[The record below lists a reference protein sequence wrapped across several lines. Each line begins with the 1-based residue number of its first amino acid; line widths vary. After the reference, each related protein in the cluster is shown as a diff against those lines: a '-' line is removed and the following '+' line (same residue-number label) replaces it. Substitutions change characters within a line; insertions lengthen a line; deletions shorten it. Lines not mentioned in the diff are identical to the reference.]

1 MTGLRRRQTLAAAA
15 VLVVLGIAGCGEEE
29 ELLVQFTS
37 TSPCHVSWS
46 DTQVVAWHPDGSE
59 IYFST
64 VGSGGAIFAVAA
76 DASRIEGIARTG
88 PPGELYVGLATSFS
102 LSPAGW
108 YLVYD
113 TCAYPVFYPDTRG
126 APPWHRY
133 QRELVRVSTDGTG
146 DTRLTTDA
154 AFDAYPS
161 WSPDGSRIAFISDRH
176 YAASGRYPGPRL
188 YTMSVTGADVQVL
201 DTRLENS
208 AAGLTASSDA
218 AGRAGSDS
226 PDGYESLAEHP
237 PQWSPDG
244 RRLAFVGV
252 EDNRRRAIYTVDAEG
267 GDLRRLTDTVSGPSW
282 SPDGKRLAFAKPETN
297 DVALYTIAADGSDA
311 RRLTHIPRKTWRP
324 QRGEPDPQRA
334 WIELVAWSPDGSNI
348 LYACGGICVVA
359 EDGTPTNEILLP
371 GDAAAWSPD
380 GSRIAISLIREK
392 LKLGD
397 VMLYSAAADGSERR
411 DLVYRGLGEPVIAPV
426 AMQAGFV
433 RVTADLVP
441 GAIGIAM
448 HEPSANARPVP

>member
-1 MTGLRRRQTLAAAA
+1 M
-15 VLVVLGIAGCGEEE
+15 
-29 ELLVQFTS
+29 
-37 TSPCHVSWS
+37 
-46 DTQVVAWHPDGSE
+46 VAWHPDGSA

-64 VGSGGAIFAVAA
+64 VGPGGAIFAVVA
-76 DASRIEGIARTG
+76 DGSRIAGIARTG

-154 AFDAYPS
+154 AFDEYPS
-161 WSPDGSRIAFISDRH
+161 WSPDGSRIAFLSDRH

-188 YTMSVTGADVQVL
+188 YTMSVTGADVRAL
-201 DTRLENS
+201 DIRLENS
-208 AAGLTASSDA
+208 ASGLTAGSDD

-226 PDGYESLAEHP
+226 LGGYMSLAEHP

-252 EDNRRRAIYTVDAEG
+252 EDDRRRAIYTVDAEG

-297 DVALYTIAADGSDA
+297 DVALYTIAADGSGA
-311 RRLTHIPRKTWRP
+311 RRLKSIPLEYWRP
-324 QRGEPDPQRA
+324 QRGDPDPRRA

-359 EDGTPTNEILLP
+359 ADGTPASEILLP

-380 GSRIAISLIREK
+380 GSRIAISLVREQ

-397 VMLYSAAADGSERR
+397 VMLFSVAADGGERR
-411 DLVYRGLGEPVIAPV
+411 DLVYRGLGEPAIAPI
-426 AMQAGFV
+426 AMRSGSG
-433 RVTADLVP
+433 RETADLVP

-448 HEPSANARPVP
+448 REPGANAGRVP